1 MTMDS
6 RILTAIRKIPRGKVT
21 TYGAIARAAGFPG
34 APRRVAWILHRAV
47 DLPWQRI
54 LGAGG
59 EIKLRGDSAREQR
72 FRLEMEGVT
81 FRGRRVDMKKHEF
94 KFAKPRTTAP
104 KKRSESLGHRRPNDE
119 RPTANRR
126 S

>member
-1 MTMDS
+1 MTKDS
-6 RILTAIRKIPRGKVT
+6 RILAAIRKIPRGKVA
-21 TYGAIARAAGFPG
+21 TYGAIARAAGSPQ
-34 APRRVAWILHRAV
+34 APRRVAWILHRAN

-94 KFAKPRTTAP
+94 KFAEEKGTARQKKKRITRPSTSKRRTTN
-104 KKRSESLGHRRPNDE
+104 G
-119 RPTANRR
+119 
-126 S
+126 